1 MSTTSNT
8 ATYPKRWVFDK
19 GDQGKA
25 DWLDGSPVDGQ
36 FVRFEQGRAGE
47 YGQKPIAILEVDGVE
62 RSVWLLHDALY
73 NRFRDELQRRSMPK
87 LVLGERI
94 VIEKHKEKT
103 RSKNDRDYQGYDVY
117 FPDAPAPSEEQLF
130 KIDSASADES
140 TLPTEESTP
149 DEDIPF

>member
-25 DWLDGSPVDGQ
+25 DWVDGSTVDSR
-36 FVRFEQGRAGE
+36 FVRFEQGRAGD
-47 YGQKPIAILEVDGVE
+47 YGLKPIVILEVNGVE

-87 LVLGERI
+87 LVLDERI

-103 RSKNDRDYQGYDVY
+103 RSKNDRDYQGYDVH
-117 FPDAPAPSEEQLF
+117 FPDAPAPNEEQLF
-130 KIDSASADES
+130 KIDAAPSEA
-140 TLPTEESTP
+140 PTFPAEEPEP
-149 DEDIPF
+149 DDDIPF